1 MWSQLMTTKL
11 FHNTSRDEASE
22 RSHLSDLSAQ
32 ECAAVGGGRMKLPSA
47 VPPGKLLMG
56 PDGDPVTVYVD
67 GVCIN
72 SPADGYV
79 HL

>member
-1 MWSQLMTTKL
+1 MTTKP
-11 FHNTSRDEASE
+11 FNDSIRDAASE
-22 RSHLSDLSAQ
+22 RRYLFDLSAQ
-32 ECAAVGGGRMKLPSA
+32 ECAAVGGGRMKLPTA
-47 VPPGKLLMG
+47 VPPGRLLTSA
-56 PDGDPVTVYVD
+56 DGDPVGVYVD